1 MGKSHGLPV
10 DFPLNQSIGNA
21 RVSQM
26 ESQIS
31 PPPEFSS
38 GLHLSRVAPGVSWR
52 MNSRFSAG
60 YVLRAVAT
68 WEFQH
73 SPPNKFRV
81 LRGFEEFW
89 GTGHDFLCYWSPPHP
104 PIQGSWKWCVPRRGP
119 QGVNRRVP
127 PPIGMGSD
135 SQGISH
141 WVSQPLGLPLIPQS
155 QGKQG
160 TGNDDDCEERY
171 LLVVFPCLLNKRTAA
186 MLGWLEDVSRHD
198 QKHDQKR
205 QNYVVTTY
213 VYLPS
218 WQTCRAFSKRCRSGG
233 WMEEAAVNPSLKDG

>member
-141 WVSQPLGLPLIPQS
+141 WVSPSSLKVKANKALGTMMTVKSVICWWS
-155 QGKQG
+155 
-160 TGNDDDCEERY
+160 
-171 LLVVFPCLLNKRTAA
+171 
-186 MLGWLEDVSRHD
+186 S
-198 QKHDQKR
+198 
-205 QNYVVTTY
+205 
-213 VYLPS
+213 
-218 WQTCRAFSKRCRSGG
+218 RAFWIKGQPPC
-233 WMEEAAVNPSLKDG
+233 WDG